1 MRLSERRRKPYAV
14 LTSRTPRRLDSEEAM
29 RRILPIALVV
39 LCLPVL
45 VAADWGKAYFVATTP
60 GTWAKHRLTS
70 TVGPPST
77 TTYTRMP
84 DENGQIVIDQLSE
97 FSDST
102 TPASTMRYHL
112 EAGFKADREL
122 IDFLTVIKSAA
133 AKFAADGDF
142 TALPDDTV
150 KAIKDSPTYRDTAV
164 FKGTQKVG
172 GKDCDR
178 FAYTRKHVGSVETGE
193 LCLNATVPFGLVEQ
207 TISSTDASG
216 KAYTAEVTLVD
227 SGTSK

>member
-1 MRLSERRRKPYAV
+1 
-14 LTSRTPRRLDSEEAM
+14 M
-29 RRILPIALVV
+29 RRILPITLVV

-45 VAADWGKAYFVATTP
+45 VAADWTKAYFAATTP

-70 TVGPPST
+70 TVGAPST

-84 DENGQIVIDQLSE
+84 DENGQIVIDQLAE

-112 EAGFKADREL
+112 AAGFKADREL
-122 IDFLTVIKSAA
+122 IDFLTVIESAA
-133 AKFAADGDF
+133 ARFAADGDF
-142 TALPDDTV
+142 TPLPAETV
-150 KAIKDSPTYRDTAV
+150 QAIKASPTYRATAV

-172 GKDCDR
+172 GRDCDR
-178 FAYTRKHVGSVETGE
+178 YAYTRKHIGSAESGE
-193 LCLNATVPFGLVEQ
+193 LCLNASVPFGLVKQ
-207 TISSTDASG
+207 TISSTDGSG